1 MNLKHMSKYLKTST
15 VVFDVD
21 NSGVFSFS
29 TQCLGGGLLPKVN
42 VGNTQWNNGLMLGG
56 KVPFKLRLYIIW
68 FQAVDLWSQ
77 HSCCGDVDYTGKG
90 KEHKIFSGIILHRVI
105 SSPKLRYDIFFSVGG
120 PGTSLRKLSGN
131 RNCTCS
137 HLWLTSIPET
147 LASRG
152 QCHFSCMLVII
163 AECNRLMDRTRQTDG
178 EGSQMTEAPLK
189 PLEQWLFILME
200 HLSLPL

>member
-29 TQCLGGGLLPKVN
+29 TQRLGGGLLPKVN
-42 VGNTQWNNGLMLGG
+42 VGNTRWNNGLMLWG
-56 KVPFKLRLYIIW
+56 KVPFKLHLYSIW

-77 HSCCGDVDYTGKG
+77 HSCCGGVDYTGKG

-105 SSPKLRYDIFFSVGG
+105 SPPKLRHGIFFSVGD
-120 PGTSLRKLSGN
+120 PGTSVRKHSEN
-131 RNCTCS
+131 SNCTCS
-137 HLWLTSIPET
+137 PLWLTSIPGT

-152 QCHFSCMLVII
+152 QSQISCMLVII
-163 AECNRLMDRTRQTDG
+163 AECNRLIDITHQTDG
-178 EGSQMTEAPLK
+178 EDFQMTEAPLK
-189 PLEQWLFILME
+189 LLEQ
-200 HLSLPL
+200 